1 MSFILQSR
9 LPISDC
15 FLCAQSCLG
24 VIDSMTPLGRVEA
37 LFSTIVFIVLGILCK
52 ECVLKAKEHVLG
64 VTN

>member
-1 MSFILQSR
+1 
-9 LPISDC
+9 
-15 FLCAQSCLG
+15 
-24 VIDSMTPLGRVEA
+24 MTPLGRVEA

>member
-1 MSFILQSR
+1 MCTELVW
-9 LPISDC
+9 
-15 FLCAQSCLG
+15 G
-24 VIDSMTPLGRVEA
+24 VFNLMTPLGRVEA